1 MATKINV
8 RSPFYLNLTEPTA
21 VTPLFTCETANILNL
36 TIDQQGQ
43 ISTPTLDYGNVISI
57 TSSDAGF
64 SNDKFAT
71 VSTAT
76 DRNLTV
82 RVAIPAG
89 FSNSADGFIDCDK
102 VISQPAVS
110 CTAGPTTSGS
120 IPAQTIDVDGDS
132 ETIDLTSYFTQGNEA
147 IAGYNIYNPNPA
159 LVNTSLNGNDLTIS
173 SNAIG
178 GSTNI
183 QVSAFD
189 NESGSC
195 TATQSIAVTV
205 NNPTVA
211 FSCNDAGFTG
221 GSIAQDGTLT
231 KPDSVAV
238 VGQARTISGDTGSN
252 ITNYTANNTG
262 SDRSVTIFFD
272 LTAPAGYSNAGST
285 VECSKDFTQP
295 AAAPT
300 FDCDTANLSG
310 QQISTK
316 GQISIGN
323 VQIGTISSFSPLEFA
338 PVSTDTARTVTFTIT
353 IPAGYSNSGTIDCDK
368 VITQPAE
375 LPTCGANSF
384 KISAPKVAPSDF
396 CDNLYTISQSITSTS
411 TTIPNALGK
420 TVCLKNAPFDGKNFY
435 YAVATNTTSA
445 GKGTGKFYLWQIDS
459 NGVVQDVQIGNC
471 PTDGTDSG
479 QGKFGAL

>member
-21 VTPLFTCETANILNL
+21 VTPEFTCETANILNL

-71 VSTAT
+71 VVTAT

-89 FSNSADGFIDCDK
+89 FSNSTDGFIDCPK

-147 IAGYNIYNPNPA
+147 IAGYNIYNPNTA
-159 LVNTSLNGNDLTIS
+159 LVNTSLNNSDLTIS

-195 TATQSIAVTV
+195 TATQGIAVTV

-211 FSCNDAGFTG
+211 FSCNEAAFTG

-231 KPDSVAV
+231 KPNSVAV

-252 ITNYTANNTG
+252 ITNYTANDTG

-295 AAAPT
+295 AADPT

-316 GQISIGN
+316 GQISIGD
-323 VQIGTISSFSPLEFA
+323 VQIGTIDSFSPLEFD

-375 LPTCGANSF
+375 LPTCGTNTY

-411 TTIPNALGK
+411 STITGALGK
-420 TVCLKNAPFDGKNFY
+420 TVCFKSAPFDGKNFY
-435 YAVATNTTSA
+435 YAVATNTTTA
-445 GKGTGKFYLWQIDS
+445 GKGTGKFYLWQIDG

-479 QGKFGAL
+479 EGKFGAL